1 MVNTREEAEAAVRA
15 CRYFPLGNRSNAG
28 VRGEWGEFKN
38 YRDYMNAVNNELV
51 ILPMI
56 ETLTRLSNNGRN

>member
-1 MVNTREEAEAAVRA
+1 MVRA

-38 YRDYMNAVNNELV
+38 YRDYMDTVNNELLDYA
-51 ILPMI
+51 ILAGI
-56 ETLTRLSNNGRN
+56 RRG